1 MRRSWRAQLPLPQV
15 LGGDPGTWFT
25 RLMGSPDDETA
36 VEAVAREYFESW
48 FAGDSERMD
57 RALHPDLVKRGT
69 LRASDT
75 ELPSTTKQR
84 MLELTASGEGAD
96 DVGDGRLDVRVDD
109 LHENIANVTVRG
121 GVYREYL
128 QLIRTSD
135 GWKIAN
141 SLWAFDR

>member
-1 MRRSWRAQLPLPQV
+1 
-15 LGGDPGTWFT
+15 
-25 RLMGSPDDETA
+25 MGSPDDETA

-109 LHENIANVTVRG
+109 VHKNIANVTVRG

-141 SLWAFDR
+141 SLWEFDR